1 MPDTSEIPIVHKK
14 DGSDSADPYDPDVA
28 DAIHKEHLEQRKRQ
42 RSRHR
47 RIRLILAG
55 IITLVILALAGGTAA
70 AYHWSQEQY
79 YLGTDQGRVAI
90 YQGVPTKAF
99 ALSLSHPV
107 QTTDIAVKG
116 LPQSWRDQL
125 EEGIT
130 VSSMD
135 DAKEHARL
143 IRKEAGDLKR
153 EQAKEAKD
161 ESDQAS
167 TSPSA
172 SPSPSETDQSGRQ

>member
-1 MPDTSEIPIVHKK
+1 M
-14 DGSDSADPYDPDVA
+14 
-28 DAIHKEHLEQRKRQ
+28 
-42 RSRHR
+42 
-47 RIRLILAG
+47 
-55 IITLVILALAGGTAA
+55 
-70 AYHWSQEQY
+70 
-79 YLGTDQGRVAI
+79 
-90 YQGVPTKAF
+90 PTKAF

-153 EQAKEAKD
+153 EQAKETKD
-161 ESDQAS
+161 ESGQAT

-172 SPSPSETDQSGRQ
+172 SPSPSKTDQSGRQQS